1 MPSRQRRFTGNLGF
15 DAEIISNLGILFSAT
30 CVKDCQRGLRNAT
43 PWSYTI
49 LHVIHFELQ
58 GSSENGIPRIIQNS
72 VSSFSLLKCHFRS
85 MPYSTKPYETHL
97 GINRNHVPNSWCFHL
112 EFGISYSVL
121 MINKLNLCMNSKQ
134 FFELSQ
140 YIFKKNKTLCINDIC
155 QYMFVGASQ
164 LVCQIW
170 MSLISALK
178 VFHGISIK
186 YMSFIL
192 I

>member
-30 CVKDCQRGLRNAT
+30 CVKDCQRGLRNAM

-112 EFGISYSVL
+112 EFGISYGVL

-140 YIFKKNKTLCINDIC
+140 YIFKKKKKHYVSMIYVNIC
-155 QYMFVGASQ
+155 S
-164 LVCQIW
+164 LVRRN
-170 MSLISALK
+170 
-178 VFHGISIK
+178 
-186 YMSFIL
+186 
-192 I
+192 